1 MKVLPDAERLLLYD
15 SLCEYSLNGIE
26 PNELPPMANSLFI
39 LMKPNIDSS
48 NRRYKASVENGKK
61 GGAPKGNQ
69 NAKKQPKNNQTKQP
83 KNKQD
88 YDLDLDYDLDSN
100 FECNNP
106 VGKPQRTRF
115 KPPTLEEVQA
125 YCQERK
131 NCVDPQRFIDYY
143 ASNGWKVGRNSMKDW
158 KAAVRSWER
167 KDEERQ
173 RNTPKRDIS
182 SYIRPEDYDTDE
194 KPW

>member
-26 PNELPPMANSLFI
+26 PNELSPMANSLFI

-88 YDLDLDYDLDSN
+88 YDLDLDLDLDSN
-100 FECNNP
+100 LECNNP
-106 VGKPQRTRF
+106 VDKPQRTRF

-125 YCQERK
+125 YCKER
-131 NCVDPQRFIDYY
+131 NNHVDPQRFIDYY
-143 ASNGWKVGRNSMKDW
+143 ASNGWKVGKNSMKDW
-158 KAAVRSWER
+158 KAALRTWER

-173 RNTPKRDIS
+173 WNTQKRDIS